1 MTTSNYDSMAT
12 FQSSRSTTAITASA
26 ISSSGTSGGDGKR
39 PYFGKCQYKTGKCF
53 NERTLKRNGDAHS
66 LCEEHRVKQNLI
78 QRRSDRKYQTV
89 HAIRRRERS
98 QRRAVLKKQVSM
110 AVAQQ
115 LFYEHQQQKSQGIQQ
130 LTASGHL
137 SPLPAQLAPVSGH
150 PLHLHHATSSS
161 SSLPLHSLYLHHA
174 HHSHQNHHHSNH
186 QIHHGSHHPVHPIAS
201 LAPPIQIPSKMD
213 LSHFVTGPVA
223 FLPSSEGLAS
233 PILSFASA
241 SSACGFSSAVTVSEA
256 SDRDAEMGDESE
268 CDDEDA
274 SNGESFDDEDVE
286 DVVERDDERYHA
298 WLLQQRRRHQFQQRK
313 ASGASVT
320 APASL
325 VKSEDA
331 SPTGIDDFAPDSFLS
346 ICVNDE
352 EGDAAYANLVPI
364 MSSMSEKEMWTEEDI
379 KFLQSVLL
387 T

>member
-1 MTTSNYDSMAT
+1 MAT
-12 FQSSRSTTAITASA
+12 SQQPRSTTATTPATS
-26 ISSSGTSGGDGKR
+26 SGGDDKR

-66 LCEEHRVKQNLI
+66 LCEEHRIKQNLI

-115 LFYEHQQQKSQGIQQ
+115 LFYEHQQQKSMGIQH
-130 LTASGHL
+130 LTAAGHL
-137 SPLPAQLAPVSGH
+137 PPLPAPLAPVPGH
-150 PLHLHHATSSS
+150 ALHLHHSSS
-161 SSLPLHSLYLHHA
+161 QASSLPLHSLHHHH

-186 QIHHGSHHPVHPIAS
+186 QIHHGGHPLHPIAS

-241 SSACGFSSAVTVSEA
+241 SSTRSFSNGVTVSE
-256 SDRDAEMGDESE
+256 STDRDAKMEDESE
-268 CDDEDA
+268 RDDDDEEDA
-274 SNGESFDDEDVE
+274 SNCESFDDEDVE
-286 DVVERDDERYHA
+286 DVAERNCERQHA
-298 WLLQQRRRHQFQQRK
+298 QMLQQRRKNQFQQRK
-313 ASGASVT
+313 ASGASATV
-320 APASL
+320 AAIIA
-325 VKSEDA
+325 KNEDS

-346 ICVNDE
+346 ICANDE

-364 MSSMSEKEMWTEEDI
+364 MSSMSEKEMWTEDDI
-379 KFLQSVLL
+379 EFLQSVLL